1 MTLIKSI
8 SGIRGTIGGATSE
21 NLTPVDIVKFATAYS
36 HLVIESTTSTRPKVV
51 VGRDARI
58 SGPMVQALFQQT
70 LIACGIDVI
79 DLGLSTTPTVEFA
92 TVNEH
97 ADGGVVITASH
108 NPASDNGIK
117 IFGSN
122 GQKIADEIEQEIE
135 QLIENK
141 SRVKISKEGSVVKDE
156 NGRNDYITYLLS
168 TISKP
173 LNGIT
178 VVVDCA
184 HGSASTYAPEV
195 LKRAGSEVIVI
206 GASPDGENINKGCGS
221 THLDLLA
228 EKVLQSGADLGIAH
242 DGDADRA
249 LLIDG
254 QGKIVDGDALLAL
267 LAISAKK
274 KGELPGNK
282 IVATVMSNLGFLN
295 KMKDEGITVE
305 VSSVGDRYV
314 LELMLANQIYF
325 GGEQSGHVILRKFA
339 TTGDGILTALHI
351 LELIAN
357 GEAKAEN
364 LSEIFSSYP
373 QVLLNIPVA
382 DKEKVL
388 TSAGLKVATKSAES
402 DLGNNGRILIR
413 ASGTEQLIRVMVE
426 ADTESKANAIAKKL
440 ADAVESASNA

>member
-1 MTLIKSI
+1 MALFGTD
-8 SGIRGTIGGATSE
+8 GIRGSAGSADSLLNPNLVNAIGVATGIVFQEQSQILIGRDTRKSGLE
-21 NLTPVDIVKFATAYS
+21 IEQALIAGLTSVGVNVTLIGVIPTPGLA
-36 HLVIESTTSTRPKVV
+36 HLVLTRKA
-51 VGRDARI
+51 DAAI
-58 SGPMVQALFQQT
+58 M
-70 LIACGIDVI
+70 
-79 DLGLSTTPTVEFA
+79 
-92 TVNEH
+92 
-97 ADGGVVITASH
+97 ITASH

-141 SRVKISKEGSVVKDE
+141 SQIKISKEGSVVKDE
-156 NGRNDYITYLLS
+156 NGRHDYITYLLS

-195 LKRAGSEVIVI
+195 LKRAGAEVIVV

-228 EKVLQSGADLGIAH
+228 AKVLQSGADLGIAH

-314 LELMLANQIYF
+314 LELMLANEIYF

-426 ADTESKANAIAKKL
+426 ADIESKANAIAKKL
-440 ADAVESASNA
+440 ADAVESSSNA

>member
-1 MTLIKSI
+1 MALFGTD
-8 SGIRGTIGGATSE
+8 GIRGSAGSADSLLNPNLVNAIGVAAGIVFQEQAQILIGRDTRKSGLEIEQALIAGLTSVGV
-21 NLTPVDIVKFATAYS
+21 NVTLIGVIPTPGLA
-36 HLVIESTTSTRPKVV
+36 HLVLTRKA
-51 VGRDARI
+51 DAAI
-58 SGPMVQALFQQT
+58 M
-70 LIACGIDVI
+70 
-79 DLGLSTTPTVEFA
+79 
-92 TVNEH
+92 
-97 ADGGVVITASH
+97 ITASH

-141 SRVKISKEGSVVKDE
+141 SQRKISKEGSVVKDE

-195 LKRAGSEVIVI
+195 LKSAGAEVIVI
-206 GASPDGENINKGCGS
+206 GASPDGENINKDCGS

-228 EKVLQSGADLGIAH
+228 AKVLQSGADLGIAH

-314 LELMLANQIYF
+314 LELMLANEIYF

-388 TSAGLKVATKSAES
+388 TSTGLKGATKSAES

>member
-1 MTLIKSI
+1 MALFGTD
-8 SGIRGTIGGATSE
+8 GIRGSAGSADSLLNPNLVNAIGVATGIVFQEQAQILIGRDTRKSGLE
-21 NLTPVDIVKFATAYS
+21 IEQALIAGLTSVGVNVTLIGVIPTPGLA
-36 HLVIESTTSTRPKVV
+36 HLVLTRKA
-51 VGRDARI
+51 DAAI
-58 SGPMVQALFQQT
+58 M
-70 LIACGIDVI
+70 
-79 DLGLSTTPTVEFA
+79 
-92 TVNEH
+92 
-97 ADGGVVITASH
+97 ITASH

-141 SRVKISKEGSVVKDE
+141 SQRKISKEGSVVKDE

-195 LKRAGSEVIVI
+195 LKSAGAEVIVI

-228 EKVLQSGADLGIAH
+228 ARVLQSGADLGIAH

-314 LELMLANQIYF
+314 LELMLANEIYF

-388 TSAGLKVATKSAES
+388 TSTGLKGATKSAES

>member
-1 MTLIKSI
+1 MALFGTD
-8 SGIRGTIGGATSE
+8 GIRGSAGSAGSLLNPNLVNAIGVATGIVFNAQAQILIGRDTRKSGLE
-21 NLTPVDIVKFATAYS
+21 IERALIAGLTSVGVNVTLIGVIPTPGLA
-36 HLVIESTTSTRPKVV
+36 HLVLTRKA
-51 VGRDARI
+51 DAAI
-58 SGPMVQALFQQT
+58 M
-70 LIACGIDVI
+70 
-79 DLGLSTTPTVEFA
+79 
-92 TVNEH
+92 
-97 ADGGVVITASH
+97 ITASH

-135 QLIENK
+135 KLIENK
-141 SRVKISKEGSVVKDE
+141 SQIKISKEGSVVKDE

>member
-1 MTLIKSI
+1 MALFGTD
-8 SGIRGTIGGATSE
+8 GIRGSAGSADSLLNPNLVNAIGVATGIIFKPQAQILIGRDTRKSGLE
-21 NLTPVDIVKFATAYS
+21 IEQALIAGLTSVGVNVTLIGVIPTPGLA
-36 HLVIESTTSTRPKVV
+36 HLVLTRKA
-51 VGRDARI
+51 DAAI
-58 SGPMVQALFQQT
+58 M
-70 LIACGIDVI
+70 
-79 DLGLSTTPTVEFA
+79 
-92 TVNEH
+92 
-97 ADGGVVITASH
+97 ITASH

-141 SRVKISKEGSVVKDE
+141 SQIKISKEGSVVKDE

-184 HGSASTYAPEV
+184 HGSASTYAPEI
-195 LKRAGSEVIVI
+195 LKRAGAEVIVI

-228 EKVLQSGADLGIAH
+228 AKVLQSGADLGIAH

-314 LELMLANQIYF
+314 LELMLANEIYF

>member
-1 MTLIKSI
+1 MALFGTD
-8 SGIRGTIGGATSE
+8 GIRGSAGSADSLLNPNLVNAIGVATGIIFKLQAQILIGRDTRKSGLE
-21 NLTPVDIVKFATAYS
+21 IEQALIAGLTSVGVNVTLIGVIPTPGLA
-36 HLVIESTTSTRPKVV
+36 HLVLTRKA
-51 VGRDARI
+51 DAAI
-58 SGPMVQALFQQT
+58 M
-70 LIACGIDVI
+70 
-79 DLGLSTTPTVEFA
+79 
-92 TVNEH
+92 
-97 ADGGVVITASH
+97 ITASH

-117 IFGSN
+117 IFGSK

-195 LKRAGSEVIVI
+195 LKRAGAEVIVI

-228 EKVLQSGADLGIAH
+228 AKVLQSGADLGIAH

-274 KGELPGNK
+274 KGVLPGNK

-314 LELMLANQIYF
+314 LELMLANEIYF

-413 ASGTEQLIRVMVE
+413 ASGTEQLIRIMVE

>member
-1 MTLIKSI
+1 MALFGTD
-8 SGIRGTIGGATSE
+8 GIRGSAGSADSLLNPNLVNAIGVATGIVFQEQAQILIGRDTRKSGLE
-21 NLTPVDIVKFATAYS
+21 IEQALIAGLTSVGVNVTLIGVIPTPGLA
-36 HLVIESTTSTRPKVV
+36 HLVLTRKA
-51 VGRDARI
+51 DAAI
-58 SGPMVQALFQQT
+58 M
-70 LIACGIDVI
+70 
-79 DLGLSTTPTVEFA
+79 
-92 TVNEH
+92 
-97 ADGGVVITASH
+97 ITASH

-141 SRVKISKEGSVVKDE
+141 AQRKISKEGSVVKDE

-195 LKRAGSEVIVI
+195 LKSAGAEVIVI

-228 EKVLQSGADLGIAH
+228 ARVLQSGADLGIAH

-314 LELMLANQIYF
+314 LELMLANEIYF

-388 TSAGLKVATKSAES
+388 TSTGLKGATKSAES

>member
-1 MTLIKSI
+1 VALFGTD
-8 SGIRGTIGGATSE
+8 GIRGSAGSADSLLNPNLVNAIGVATGIVFQEQAQILIGRDTRKSGLE
-21 NLTPVDIVKFATAYS
+21 IEQALIAGLTSVGVNVTLIGVIPTPGLA
-36 HLVIESTTSTRPKVV
+36 HLVLTRKA
-51 VGRDARI
+51 DAAI
-58 SGPMVQALFQQT
+58 M
-70 LIACGIDVI
+70 
-79 DLGLSTTPTVEFA
+79 
-92 TVNEH
+92 
-97 ADGGVVITASH
+97 ITASH

-141 SRVKISKEGSVVKDE
+141 AQRKISKEGSVVKDE

-195 LKRAGSEVIVI
+195 LKSAGAEVIVI

-228 EKVLQSGADLGIAH
+228 ARVLQSGADLGIAH

-314 LELMLANQIYF
+314 LELMLANEIYF

-388 TSAGLKVATKSAES
+388 TSTGLKGATKSAES

>member
-1 MTLIKSI
+1 MALFGTD
-8 SGIRGTIGGATSE
+8 GIRGSAGSADSLLNPNLVNAIGVASGIVFQEQAQILIGRDTRKSGLEIERALIAGLTSVGV
-21 NLTPVDIVKFATAYS
+21 NVTLIGVIPTPGLA
-36 HLVIESTTSTRPKVV
+36 HLVLTRKA
-51 VGRDARI
+51 DAAI
-58 SGPMVQALFQQT
+58 M
-70 LIACGIDVI
+70 
-79 DLGLSTTPTVEFA
+79 
-92 TVNEH
+92 
-97 ADGGVVITASH
+97 ITASH

-195 LKRAGSEVIVI
+195 LKRAGAEVIVI
-206 GASPDGENINKGCGS
+206 GASPYGENINKGCGS

>member
-1 MTLIKSI
+1 MALFGTD
-8 SGIRGTIGGATSE
+8 GIRGSAGSADSLLNPNLVNAIGVATGIVFQEQAQILIGRDTRKSGLE
-21 NLTPVDIVKFATAYS
+21 IEQALIAGLTSVGVNVTLIGVIPTPGLA
-36 HLVIESTTSTRPKVV
+36 HLVLTRKA
-51 VGRDARI
+51 DAAI
-58 SGPMVQALFQQT
+58 M
-70 LIACGIDVI
+70 
-79 DLGLSTTPTVEFA
+79 
-92 TVNEH
+92 
-97 ADGGVVITASH
+97 ITASH

-141 SRVKISKEGSVVKDE
+141 SQRKISKEGSVVKDE

-195 LKRAGSEVIVI
+195 LKSAGAEVIVI

-221 THLDLLA
+221 IHLDLLA
-228 EKVLQSGADLGIAH
+228 ARVLQSGADLGIAH

-314 LELMLANQIYF
+314 LELMLANEIYF

-388 TSAGLKVATKSAES
+388 TSTGLKGATKSAES

>member
-1 MTLIKSI
+1 MALFGTD
-8 SGIRGTIGGATSE
+8 GIRGSAGSADSLLNPNLVNEIGVATGIVFQEQAQILIGRDTRKSGLE
-21 NLTPVDIVKFATAYS
+21 IEQALIAGLTSVGVNVTLIGVIPTPGLA
-36 HLVIESTTSTRPKVV
+36 HLVLTRKA
-51 VGRDARI
+51 DAAI
-58 SGPMVQALFQQT
+58 M
-70 LIACGIDVI
+70 
-79 DLGLSTTPTVEFA
+79 
-92 TVNEH
+92 
-97 ADGGVVITASH
+97 ITASH

-135 QLIENK
+135 KLIENK
-141 SRVKISKEGSVVKDE
+141 SQIKISKEGSVVKDE

-195 LKRAGSEVIVI
+195 LKRAGAEVIVI

-228 EKVLQSGADLGIAH
+228 AKVLQSGADLGIAH

-274 KGELPGNK
+274 KGVLPGNK

-314 LELMLANQIYF
+314 LELMLANEIYF

>member
-1 MTLIKSI
+1 VALFGTD
-8 SGIRGTIGGATSE
+8 GIRGSAGSADSLLNPNLVNAIGVAAGIVFQEQAQILIGRDTRKSGLEIEQALIAGLTSVGV
-21 NLTPVDIVKFATAYS
+21 NVTLIGVIPTPGLA
-36 HLVIESTTSTRPKVV
+36 HLVLTRKA
-51 VGRDARI
+51 DAAI
-58 SGPMVQALFQQT
+58 M
-70 LIACGIDVI
+70 
-79 DLGLSTTPTVEFA
+79 
-92 TVNEH
+92 
-97 ADGGVVITASH
+97 ITASH

-141 SRVKISKEGSVVKDE
+141 SQRKISKEGSVVKDE

-195 LKRAGSEVIVI
+195 LKSAGAEVIVI

-228 EKVLQSGADLGIAH
+228 ARVLQSGADLGIAH

-314 LELMLANQIYF
+314 LELMLANEIYF

-388 TSAGLKVATKSAES
+388 TSTGLKGATKSAES

>member
-1 MTLIKSI
+1 MALFGTD
-8 SGIRGTIGGATSE
+8 GIRGSAGSADSLLNPNLVNAIGVATGIVFQEQAQILIGRDTRKSGLE
-21 NLTPVDIVKFATAYS
+21 IEQALIAGLTSVGVNVTLIGVIPTPGLA
-36 HLVIESTTSTRPKVV
+36 HLVLTRKA
-51 VGRDARI
+51 DAAI
-58 SGPMVQALFQQT
+58 M
-70 LIACGIDVI
+70 
-79 DLGLSTTPTVEFA
+79 
-92 TVNEH
+92 
-97 ADGGVVITASH
+97 ITASH

-122 GQKIADEIEQEIE
+122 GQKIADEIEREIE
-135 QLIENK
+135 QLIEDK
-141 SRVKISKEGSVVKDE
+141 STVKISQVGSVVKDE

-195 LKRAGSEVIVI
+195 LKRAGAEVIVI
-206 GASPDGENINKGCGS
+206 GASPDGENINKDCGS

-228 EKVLQSGADLGIAH
+228 AKVLQSRADLGIAH

-254 QGKIVDGDALLAL
+254 RGKIVDGDALLAL

-305 VSSVGDRYV
+305 VASVGDRYV
-314 LELMLANQIYF
+314 LELMLANEIYY
-325 GGEQSGHVILRKFA
+325 GGEQSGHIILRKFA

-351 LELIAN
+351 LELITN

-373 QVLLNIPVA
+373 QVLLNISVT

-388 TSAGLKVATKSAES
+388 TSAGLKVASESAES

-426 ADTESKANAIAKKL
+426 ADTESKAQAIAKKL
-440 ADAVESASNA
+440 ADAVESSSNA

>member
-1 MTLIKSI
+1 MALFGTD
-8 SGIRGTIGGATSE
+8 GIRGSAGSADSLLNPNFVNAIGVATGIVFQEQAQILIGRDTRKSGLE
-21 NLTPVDIVKFATAYS
+21 IEQALIAGLTSVGVNVTLIGVIPTPGLA
-36 HLVIESTTSTRPKVV
+36 HLVLTRKA
-51 VGRDARI
+51 DAAI
-58 SGPMVQALFQQT
+58 M
-70 LIACGIDVI
+70 
-79 DLGLSTTPTVEFA
+79 
-92 TVNEH
+92 
-97 ADGGVVITASH
+97 ITASH

-141 SRVKISKEGSVVKDE
+141 SQRKISKEGSVVKDE

-195 LKRAGSEVIVI
+195 LKSAGAEVIVI

-228 EKVLQSGADLGIAH
+228 ARVLQSGADLGIAH

-314 LELMLANQIYF
+314 LELMLANEIYF

-388 TSAGLKVATKSAES
+388 TSTGLKGATKSAES

>member
-1 MTLIKSI
+1 MALFGTD
-8 SGIRGTIGGATSE
+8 GIRGSAGSADSLLNPNLVNAIGVATGIVFQEQAQILIGRDTRKSGLE
-21 NLTPVDIVKFATAYS
+21 IEQALIAGLTSVGVNVTLIGVIPTPGLA
-36 HLVIESTTSTRPKVV
+36 HLVLTRKA
-51 VGRDARI
+51 DAAI
-58 SGPMVQALFQQT
+58 M
-70 LIACGIDVI
+70 
-79 DLGLSTTPTVEFA
+79 
-92 TVNEH
+92 
-97 ADGGVVITASH
+97 ITASH

-135 QLIENK
+135 KLIENK
-141 SRVKISKEGSVVKDE
+141 SQIKISKEGSVVKDE

-195 LKRAGSEVIVI
+195 LKRAGAEVIVI

-228 EKVLQSGADLGIAH
+228 AKVLQSGADLGIAH

-274 KGELPGNK
+274 KGVLPGNK

-314 LELMLANQIYF
+314 LELMLANEIYF

-388 TSAGLKVATKSAES
+388 TSAGLKVATKFAES

>member
-1 MTLIKSI
+1 MALFGTD
-8 SGIRGTIGGATSE
+8 GIRGSAGSADSLLNPNLVNAIGVATGIVFQEQAQILIGRDTRKSGLE
-21 NLTPVDIVKFATAYS
+21 IEQALIAGLTSVGVNVTLIGVIPTPGLA
-36 HLVIESTTSTRPKVV
+36 HLVLTRKA
-51 VGRDARI
+51 DAAI
-58 SGPMVQALFQQT
+58 M
-70 LIACGIDVI
+70 
-79 DLGLSTTPTVEFA
+79 
-92 TVNEH
+92 
-97 ADGGVVITASH
+97 ITASH

-195 LKRAGSEVIVI
+195 LKRAGAEVIVI

-228 EKVLQSGADLGIAH
+228 AKVLQSGADLGIAH

-314 LELMLANQIYF
+314 LELMLANEIYF

-388 TSAGLKVATKSAES
+388 TSDGLKVATKSAES

>member
-1 MTLIKSI
+1 MALFGTD
-8 SGIRGTIGGATSE
+8 GIRGSAGSADSLLNPNLVNAIGVATGIVFQEQAQILIGRDTRKSGLE
-21 NLTPVDIVKFATAYS
+21 IEQALIAGLTSVGVNVTLIGVIPTPGLA
-36 HLVIESTTSTRPKVV
+36 HLVLTRKA
-51 VGRDARI
+51 DAAI
-58 SGPMVQALFQQT
+58 M
-70 LIACGIDVI
+70 
-79 DLGLSTTPTVEFA
+79 
-92 TVNEH
+92 
-97 ADGGVVITASH
+97 ITASH

-141 SRVKISKEGSVVKDE
+141 SQRKISKEGSVVKDE

-195 LKRAGSEVIVI
+195 LKSAGAEVIVI

-228 EKVLQSGADLGIAH
+228 AKVLQSGADLGIAH

-314 LELMLANQIYF
+314 LELMLANEIYF

-388 TSAGLKVATKSAES
+388 TSTGLKSATKSAES

>member
-1 MTLIKSI
+1 VALFGTD
-8 SGIRGTIGGATSE
+8 GIRGSAGSADSLLNPNLVNAIGVATGIVFQEQSQILIGRDTRKSGLE
-21 NLTPVDIVKFATAYS
+21 IEQALIAGLTSVGVNVTLIGVIPTPGLA
-36 HLVIESTTSTRPKVV
+36 HLVLTRKA
-51 VGRDARI
+51 DAAI
-58 SGPMVQALFQQT
+58 M
-70 LIACGIDVI
+70 
-79 DLGLSTTPTVEFA
+79 
-92 TVNEH
+92 
-97 ADGGVVITASH
+97 ITASH

-141 SRVKISKEGSVVKDE
+141 SQIKISKEGSVVKDE

-195 LKRAGSEVIVI
+195 LKRAGAEVIVV

-228 EKVLQSGADLGIAH
+228 AKVLQSGADLGIAH

-314 LELMLANQIYF
+314 LELMLANEIYF

>member
-1 MTLIKSI
+1 VALFGTD
-8 SGIRGTIGGATSE
+8 GIRGSAGSADSLLNPNLVNAIGVATGIVFQEQAQILIGRDTRKSGLE
-21 NLTPVDIVKFATAYS
+21 IEQALIAGLTSVGVNVTLIGVIPTPGLA
-36 HLVIESTTSTRPKVV
+36 HLVLTRKA
-51 VGRDARI
+51 DAAI
-58 SGPMVQALFQQT
+58 M
-70 LIACGIDVI
+70 
-79 DLGLSTTPTVEFA
+79 
-92 TVNEH
+92 
-97 ADGGVVITASH
+97 ITASH

-141 SRVKISKEGSVVKDE
+141 SQRKISKEGSVVKDE

-195 LKRAGSEVIVI
+195 LKSAGAEVIVI

-228 EKVLQSGADLGIAH
+228 AKVLQSGADLGIAH

-314 LELMLANQIYF
+314 LELMLANEIYF

-388 TSAGLKVATKSAES
+388 TSTGLKGATKSAES

>member
-1 MTLIKSI
+1 MALFGTD
-8 SGIRGTIGGATSE
+8 GIRGSAGSADSLLNPNLVNEIGVATGIVFQEQAQILIGRDTRKSGLE
-21 NLTPVDIVKFATAYS
+21 IEQAVIAGLTSVGVNVTLIGVIPTPGLA
-36 HLVIESTTSTRPKVV
+36 HLVLTRKA
-51 VGRDARI
+51 DAAI
-58 SGPMVQALFQQT
+58 M
-70 LIACGIDVI
+70 
-79 DLGLSTTPTVEFA
+79 
-92 TVNEH
+92 
-97 ADGGVVITASH
+97 ITASH

-122 GQKIADEIEQEIE
+122 GQKIADEIEREIE

-141 SRVKISKEGSVVKDE
+141 SEVKISQEGSVVKDE

-195 LKRAGSEVIVI
+195 LKRAGAEVIVI

-228 EKVLQSGADLGIAH
+228 AKVLQSGADLGIAH

-305 VSSVGDRYV
+305 VASVGDRYV
-314 LELMLANQIYF
+314 LELMLANEIYF

-357 GEAKAEN
+357 GEATAKN

-373 QVLLNIPVA
+373 QVLLNIPVK

-388 TSAGLKVATKSAES
+388 TSTDLKIATESAES
-402 DLGNNGRILIR
+402 ELGNDGRILIR
-413 ASGTEQLIRVMVE
+413 ASGTEPLIRVMVE
-426 ADTESKANAIAKKL
+426 ADTQSKAEAIAKKL
-440 ADAVESASNA
+440 ANAVESMANA

>member
-1 MTLIKSI
+1 MALFGTD
-8 SGIRGTIGGATSE
+8 GIRGSAGSADSLLNPNLVNAIGVATGIVFQEQAQILIGRDTRKSGLE
-21 NLTPVDIVKFATAYS
+21 IEKALIAGLTSVGVNVTLIGVIPTPGLA
-36 HLVIESTTSTRPKVV
+36 HLVLTRKA
-51 VGRDARI
+51 DAAI
-58 SGPMVQALFQQT
+58 M
-70 LIACGIDVI
+70 
-79 DLGLSTTPTVEFA
+79 
-92 TVNEH
+92 
-97 ADGGVVITASH
+97 ITASH

-141 SRVKISKEGSVVKDE
+141 SQIKISKEGSVVKDE

-195 LKRAGSEVIVI
+195 LNRAGAEVIVI

-295 KMKDEGITVE
+295 KMKVEGITVE

-314 LELMLANQIYF
+314 LELMLANEIYF

-388 TSAGLKVATKSAES
+388 TSTGLKVATKSAES

>member
-1 MTLIKSI
+1 VALFGTD
-8 SGIRGTIGGATSE
+8 GIRGSAGSADSLLNPNLVNAIGVAAGIIFKPQAQILIGRDTRKSGLEIEQALIAGLTSVGV
-21 NLTPVDIVKFATAYS
+21 NVTLIGVIPTPGLA
-36 HLVIESTTSTRPKVV
+36 HLVLTRKA
-51 VGRDARI
+51 DAAI
-58 SGPMVQALFQQT
+58 M
-70 LIACGIDVI
+70 
-79 DLGLSTTPTVEFA
+79 
-92 TVNEH
+92 
-97 ADGGVVITASH
+97 ITASH

-122 GQKIADEIEQEIE
+122 GQKIADEIERDIE
-135 QLIENK
+135 QLIEDK
-141 SRVKISKEGSVVKDE
+141 SKAKISQEGSVVKDE

-168 TISKP
+168 SISKP

-195 LKRAGSEVIVI
+195 LKRAGAKVIVI
-206 GASPDGENINKGCGS
+206 GASPDGENINKDCGS

-228 EKVLQSGADLGIAH
+228 AKVLQSGADLGIAH

-254 QGKIVDGDALLAL
+254 RGKVVDGDALLAL

-305 VSSVGDRYV
+305 VASVGDRYV
-314 LELMLANQIYF
+314 LELMLANEIYY
-325 GGEQSGHVILRKFA
+325 GGEQSGHIILRKFA

-357 GEAKAEN
+357 GEAKSEN

-373 QVLLNIPVA
+373 QVLLNIPVT

-388 TSAGLKVATKSAES
+388 TSAGLKVATQSAES
-402 DLGNNGRILIR
+402 DLGINGRILIR

-426 ADTESKANAIAKKL
+426 ADTESKAHAIAKKL
-440 ADAVESASNA
+440 ADAVESSSNA

>member
-1 MTLIKSI
+1 MALFGTD
-8 SGIRGTIGGATSE
+8 GIRGSAGSADSLLNPNLVNAIGVASGIVFQEQAQILIGRDTRKSGLEIERALIAGLTSVGV
-21 NLTPVDIVKFATAYS
+21 NVTLIGVIPTPGLA
-36 HLVIESTTSTRPKVV
+36 HLVLTRKA
-51 VGRDARI
+51 DAAI
-58 SGPMVQALFQQT
+58 M
-70 LIACGIDVI
+70 
-79 DLGLSTTPTVEFA
+79 
-92 TVNEH
+92 
-97 ADGGVVITASH
+97 ITASH

-242 DGDADRA
+242 DGDAYRA

>member
-1 MTLIKSI
+1 MALFGTD
-8 SGIRGTIGGATSE
+8 GIRGSAGSADSLLNPNLVNAIGVATGIVFQEQSQILIGRDTRKSGLE
-21 NLTPVDIVKFATAYS
+21 IEQALIAGLTSVGVNVTLIGVIPTPGLA
-36 HLVIESTTSTRPKVV
+36 HLVLTRKA
-51 VGRDARI
+51 DAAI
-58 SGPMVQALFQQT
+58 M
-70 LIACGIDVI
+70 
-79 DLGLSTTPTVEFA
+79 
-92 TVNEH
+92 
-97 ADGGVVITASH
+97 ITASH

-141 SRVKISKEGSVVKDE
+141 SQIKISKEGSVVKDE

-195 LKRAGSEVIVI
+195 LKRAGAEVIVI

-228 EKVLQSGADLGIAH
+228 AKVLQSGADLGIAH

-274 KGELPGNK
+274 KGVLPGNK

-314 LELMLANQIYF
+314 LELMLANEIYF

-440 ADAVESASNA
+440 ADAVESSSNA